1 MVENIVAIEL
11 AYINTKHPDFQRE
24 AAMVGSLMA
33 PDSLKH
39 SSSRS
44 EKPAKNRPVQL
55 ATNALPAIT
64 NGEPEKEN
72 LMPKVI
78 SLLYFDNFRT
88 FCFRS
93 FRAYCLTDF
102 NSAFVHI
109 LVGGD
114 FFLNY

>member
-1 MVENIVAIEL
+1 MAIEL

-33 PDSLKH
+33 PDSLKHH

-78 SLLYFDNFRT
+78 SLLYNAFP
-88 FCFRS
+88 S
-93 FRAYCLTDF
+93 FYYSLLLV
-102 NSAFVHI
+102 AFQFKGFVAFY
-109 LVGGD
+109 D
-114 FFLNY
+114 FLNYCNR

>member
-39 SSSRS
+39 SSRS
-44 EKPAKNRPVQL
+44 ERPAKNRPVQL

-72 LMPKVI
+72 LMPKVRKI
-78 SLLYFDNFRT
+78 FSIRCKIIVVEAVLKPQK
-88 FCFRS
+88 
-93 FRAYCLTDF
+93 
-102 NSAFVHI
+102 H
-109 LVGGD
+109 
-114 FFLNY
+114 FL